1 MKTYQELA
9 VALGIDLDKL
19 DEPKTH
25 FIYGGWRCD
34 PCSVE
39 EGRKWDKETKRWHG
53 PVVRHQNDHAV
64 LVCKVNRTRKQQAE
78 TGDNGIVAVP
88 E

>member
-1 MKTYQELA
+1 MKTYQEFA
-9 VALGIDLDKL
+9 VALGLDLSKL

-39 EGRKWDKETKRWHG
+39 AVRKRDEVSKRWVG
-53 PVVRHQNDHAV
+53 PVVRHENDHAV
-64 LVCKVNRTRKQQAE
+64 LVCKVNRARKAQAE

>member
-1 MKTYQELA
+1 MKTYKDIA
-9 VALGIDLDKL
+9 KDLGLDLEKL
-19 DEPKTH
+19 DEPKEH

-34 PCSVE
+34 PCSKE
-39 EGRKWDKETKRWHG
+39 KGRVYDADTKRWTG
-53 PVVRHQNDHAV
+53 PVVRHENDHAV
-64 LVCKVNRTRKQQAE
+64 LVCKANRARKQQAE